1 LATEK
6 EIVVSG
12 EKALKLVDA
21 LNGTTLKI
29 LKLIRKEPLS
39 VTAIANKLGLSEAY
53 LSHEIQNL
61 ENLKI
66 ISTRYAKGARGV
78 SKISESNL
86 EKITITFNDED
97 LVVSE

>member
-1 LATEK
+1 MASEK

-12 EKALKLVDA
+12 DKALQVADA
-21 LNGTTLKI
+21 LNATTLKI

-53 LSHEIQNL
+53 LSHEIQTL

-78 SKISESNL
+78 SKISESAL
-86 EKITITFNDED
+86 EKITITFNDDD
-97 LVVSE
+97 LSSSE

>member
-1 LATEK
+1 MATEK

-12 EKALKLVDA
+12 EKALKVADA
-21 LNGTTLKI
+21 LNATTLKI

-39 VTAIANKLGLSEAY
+39 VTAIAKKLELSEAY

-86 EKITITFNDED
+86 EKITITFDDED